1 MRRPRI
7 EDFSDMEEILNPDG
21 SFRGYKSSNF
31 QNAMNDYNRDER
43 KRFIQMLLGELDD
56 SPMSDPQIGDM
67 SENAPDAS
75 MLIDLIADKNLRKFE
90 VNQLVAFLTLRRLT
104 QQSRN
109 QVIKKVLE
117 DEEKEKEAL
126 GLIKQ
131 ETEQRNE
138 R

>member
-7 EDFSDMEEILNPDG
+7 EDFSDMEEIPNPDG

-67 SENAPDAS
+67 SENTPDAS
-75 MLIDLIADKNLRKFE
+75 MLIDLITDKNLRKFE

-117 DEEKEKEAL
+117 DEEKEKDDL
-126 GLIKQ
+126 GYLIEQ
-131 ETEQRNE
+131 EKPR